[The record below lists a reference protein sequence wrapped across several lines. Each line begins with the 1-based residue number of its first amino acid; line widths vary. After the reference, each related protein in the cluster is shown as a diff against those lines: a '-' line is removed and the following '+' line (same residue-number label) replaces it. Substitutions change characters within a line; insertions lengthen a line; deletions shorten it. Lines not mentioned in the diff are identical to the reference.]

1 MAKAKKKKTSKALLA
16 AALCITT
23 FALATS
29 ALGQTVRAGNLIV
42 TIEGGITPKK
52 LSRKTPT
59 PITLTVSGSLKT
71 ADATH
76 PPALKTLHLEFDKH
90 GQLNTTGLATCT
102 PQQLQ
107 NTLTAAAER
116 VCKDSLIGT
125 GRAEAEIAFPEQAP
139 FSASGKLLIF
149 NGAPKGAKQ
158 VLVLHVYAF
167 VPAPT
172 TFVTT
177 AVIGKAK
184 GKYGTTADVA
194 IPTIVAGQGS
204 LTAFNATLKKT
215 WTYKGKKQSL
225 LLATC
230 PTGHLYAHGDFA
242 FADGEK
248 LSGDVAR
255 SCTPKG

>member
-1 MAKAKKKKTSKALLA
+1 MKGKAKTTSKALLG
-16 AALCITT
+16 AALCLT
-23 FALATS
+23 ALALTTN
-29 ALGQTVRAGNLIV
+29 ALGQTVRVGNLIV
-42 TIEGGITPKK
+42 TIEGGITPKALPK
-52 LSRKTPT
+52 KTPA
-59 PITLTVSGSLKT
+59 PITLSVSGSLAT
-71 ADATH
+71 ADGTH
-76 PPALKTLHLEFDKH
+76 PPALKTLHLEFDRH
-90 GQLNTTGLATCT
+90 GQLNTKGLATCR

-107 NTLTAAAER
+107 STLTTTAER
-116 VCKDSLIGT
+116 VCKDALVGT
-125 GRAEAEIAFPEQAP
+125 GRAKAQIALPEQAP
-139 FSASGKLLIF
+139 FDASGKLLIF
-149 NGAPKGAKQ
+149 NGPPKGGKQ
-158 VLVLHVYAF
+158 VLVLHVYAH

-204 LTAFNATLKKT
+204 LIAFNATLNKT
-215 WTYKGKKQSL
+215 WTYKGQKQSL

-230 PTGHLYAHGDFA
+230 PTGHLYAHGDFL

-248 LSGDVAR
+248 LSGGVTR